1 MLPNDAAA
9 AEFAQDLD
17 DAIRPRPQ
25 RRHVAKADDLVHT
38 GPADL
43 SEHRSQRHFICV
55 DVRNQGDARHLDPH
69 RPGDVLYALLAPV
82 LEGKIELVPDLVPND
97 PARTDPARLG

>member
-1 MLPNDAAA
+1 VNQLRIEEELVMIPHDATA

-43 SEHRSQRHFICV
+43 SEHRAQRHFICV
-55 DVRNQGDARHLDPH
+55 DVRNQGDARHRNDL
-69 RPGDVLYALLAPV
+69 GDCSA
-82 LEGKIELVPDLVPND
+82 
-97 PARTDPARLG
+97 